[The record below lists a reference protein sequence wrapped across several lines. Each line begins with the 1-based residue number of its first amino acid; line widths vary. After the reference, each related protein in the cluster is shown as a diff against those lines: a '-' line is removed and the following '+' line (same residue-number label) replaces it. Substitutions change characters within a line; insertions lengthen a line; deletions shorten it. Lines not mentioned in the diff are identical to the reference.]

1 MLIVTAA
8 IIQSG
13 EKVLIARRNPMLSNG
28 GRWEFPGGKVK
39 PGEDPRSCLR
49 REIREELGIEIT
61 VLDKL
66 GTITHAENQRTLKLL
81 FYRSNW
87 TAGLSMGKKSR
98 RRAGAESTACGLYW
112 AEQVDPARLLLV
124 QPGSLASPVRILW
137 ITSGK
142 A

>member
-39 PGEDPRSCLR
+39 PGEDPRSCLK

-66 GTITHAENQRTLKLL
+66 GTITNAEDQRTLKLL

-87 TAGLSMGKKSR
+87 MAGGLHLRDHSDIQWVRADRLSEYDLTPPDR
-98 RRAGAESTACGLYW
+98 QFAEAFVIPAG
-112 AEQVDPARLLLV
+112 QNPR
-124 QPGSLASPVRILW
+124 
-137 ITSGK
+137 
-142 A
+142 